1 MEVSNETSDKYMF
14 CFYSCIII
22 YKGSVIVY
30 TNLKLHMMLKILGQW
45 HLQLVTVATDIDWPS
60 SPMKSCTVL
69 FAGSQHAFDPPIEN
83 KQSSGVLSM

>member
-1 MEVSNETSDKYMF
+1 MF
-14 CFYSCIII
+14 CFYSGIII
-22 YKGSVIVY
+22 YNGSVIVH
-30 TNLKLHMMLKILGQW
+30 TNLKQPYCHMMLTILGQW